1 MRDAPQGAPLTF
13 QEHTMEDPFDA
24 SLLDQAALDE
34 IETTSRLMIA
44 ASGCSRH
51 LSQYE
56 VDQLLGI
63 ATDS

>member
-1 MRDAPQGAPLTF
+1 
-13 QEHTMEDPFDA
+13 MEDPFDA